1 VDDRPY
7 AGWLYATGTLQRRGR
22 MARGLPVMESLR
34 LDAGVIGP
42 ESLAEET
49 QKSWHGTAPQGWD
62 NQLKTEP
69 GINLR
74 YDRSVLLAFRSRE
87 TPWGGDIIPFFQ
99 VSAGNVHSFVGVG
112 STFRFGYNVP
122 NEFEA
127 LHEKQPGKWGA
138 YLFTTAEGRWVWRNI
153 FLDGNTFRDSH
164 SVDKRP
170 LVGDVKVGLTLVLKN
185 VELSAAH
192 TLVSQEF
199 KGQKSLDTY
208 GTAVITVKF

>member
-1 VDDRPY
+1 WLNHFSSWLPALGFEVEAQKFGIALSQEIYTPEDLHATTVVLDDRPY

-87 TPWGGDIIPFFQ
+87 TP
-99 VSAGNVHSFVGVG
+99 
-112 STFRFGYNVP
+112 
-122 NEFEA
+122 
-127 LHEKQPGKWGA
+127 
-138 YLFTTAEGRWVWRNI
+138 
-153 FLDGNTFRDSH
+153 
-164 SVDKRP
+164 
-170 LVGDVKVGLTLVLKN
+170 
-185 VELSAAH
+185 
-192 TLVSQEF
+192 
-199 KGQKSLDTY
+199 
-208 GTAVITVKF
+208 